1 MTERGGLRER
11 QAWIAVTAVLA
22 TSLFWLASA
31 VLVLLL
37 GAYAG
42 GVHGFLVVMRA
53 LARAALHL
61 GRTGGPLALA
71 ALGAVALTFA
81 AAVRLGTRADRS
93 ARHG

>member
-1 MTERGGLRER
+1 
-11 QAWIAVTAVLA
+11 
-22 TSLFWLASA
+22 
-31 VLVLLL
+31 
-37 GAYAG
+37 
-42 GVHGFLVVMRA
+42 VVMRA